1 MSNIYVGTS
10 LSSSG
15 EGNYLDVTVTNSSGA
30 AWANP
35 LISVI
40 AKVGS
45 AYYTA
50 FDTPATVATAGT
62 VDFPISL
69 STNTYGA
76 AGDYVHA
83 GIAFVGTA
91 TTY

>member
-1 MSNIYVGTS
+1 MANIYIGTS
-10 LSSSG
+10 VSSNG
-15 EGNYLDVTVTNSSGA
+15 EGNYLDVTVGNSSGA
-30 AWANP
+30 AWSNP

-40 AKVGS
+40 AKVGT

-50 FDTPATVATAGT
+50 FETPATVATGGS

-83 GIAFVGTA
+83 GVAFVGTTSA
-91 TTY
+91 F